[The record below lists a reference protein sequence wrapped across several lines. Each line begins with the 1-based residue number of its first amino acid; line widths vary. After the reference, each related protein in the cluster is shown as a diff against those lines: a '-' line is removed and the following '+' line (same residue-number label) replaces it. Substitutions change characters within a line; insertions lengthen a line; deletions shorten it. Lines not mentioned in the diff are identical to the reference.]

1 MLPLLKENIKRTE
14 LSYFVKELM
23 PLAKKLRAKAE
34 FFASQ
39 GQPIQA
45 KIFENLQNQV
55 LSRALITT
63 IINISLC
70 LLLNHSS
77 FGLCCLDF
85 VISLPIFPRASD
97 TWLKP

>member
-39 GQPIQA
+39 GQHIQA

-55 LSRALITT
+55 LCRAFTIT
-63 IINISLC
+63 IINISVYVCYLITQV
-70 LLLNHSS
+70 LV
-77 FGLCCLDF
+77 F
-85 VISLPIFPRASD
+85 VAWIL
-97 TWLKP
+97 

>member
-14 LSYFVKELM
+14 LSSFVKELM

-34 FFASQ
+34 FFGYQ

-55 LSRALITT
+55 LSRDFAITIVNISVYVCYLITQV
-63 IINISLC
+63 LV
-70 LLLNHSS
+70 
-77 FGLCCLDF
+77 F
-85 VISLPIFPRASD
+85 VAWIL
-97 TWLKP
+97 